1 MWGIGLT
8 VRDCRLPTR
17 VTKFMDRERMDA
29 IYEKLHQ
36 LQQSETVSLFSQAF
50 YELIAAELAD
60 EDAAAASVAL
70 AFADFLAAEVNYH
83 RRLAVLADRD
93 EMLVSDLQSLAEKR
107 RVNLEAIAET
117 VASAPA
123 SNRKVKGIQHL
134 LLAECYYHQRKTH
147 SVVEH
152 LRSAIECGLDH
163 HLIHFALGYNI
174 YTLAVEDFTIAGD
187 QETSLAI
194 TDQIAFQQ
202 YCLVAASAL
211 EASFSGTAFDT
222 QIYWWMGHVLE
233 SIGMVDAARDL
244 HSRAPNAEGDSQRDD
259 DDAAPYLSEFDEA
272 AKAPRYLPEISKQEI
287 QEAGKLLRGSF
298 SLSEVLG
305 YDPGDQ

>member
-1 MWGIGLT
+1 
-8 VRDCRLPTR
+8 
-17 VTKFMDRERMDA
+17 MDA

-36 LQQSETVSLFSQAF
+36 LQQWETVGLFSGAF

-60 EDAAAASVAL
+60 EDAAVASVAL
-70 AFADFLAAEVNYH
+70 AFADFLTVEVNYH

-117 VASAPA
+117 LASAPA
-123 SNRKVKGIQHL
+123 SNRKVKGLQHL

-163 HLIHFALGYNI
+163 YLIHFALGYNI
-174 YTLAVEDFTIAGD
+174 YALAVEDFTIAGD
-187 QETSLAI
+187 EETSLAI
-194 TDQIAFQQ
+194 TDHIAFQQ
-202 YCLVAASAL
+202 YCLVAASAF
-211 EASFSGTAFDT
+211 EVSFSGTAFDA
-222 QIYWWMGHVLE
+222 QVYWWMGHVLE

-244 HSRAPNAEGDSQRDD
+244 HSHVAKAGGDLQHGD
-259 DDAAPYLSEFDEA
+259 DDAAPYLSEFEEA
-272 AKAPRYLPEISKQEI
+272 AKAPRHLPEISKQEI
-287 QEAGKLLRGSF
+287 REAGQLLRGSF

>member
-1 MWGIGLT
+1 MWGIDLM
-8 VRDCRLPTR
+8 VRNCRLPTR
-17 VTKFMDRERMDA
+17 VTEFMDRERMDA

-36 LQQSETVSLFSQAF
+36 LQQWETVGLFSGAF

-60 EDAAAASVAL
+60 EDAAVASVAL
-70 AFADFLAAEVNYH
+70 AFADFLTVEVNYH

-117 VASAPA
+117 LASAPA
-123 SNRKVKGIQHL
+123 SNRKVKGLQHL

-163 HLIHFALGYNI
+163 YLIHFALGYNI
-174 YTLAVEDFTIAGD
+174 YALAVEDFTIAGD
-187 QETSLAI
+187 EETSLAI
-194 TDQIAFQQ
+194 TDHIAFQQ
-202 YCLVAASAL
+202 YCLVAASAF
-211 EASFSGTAFDT
+211 EVSFSGTAFDA
-222 QIYWWMGHVLE
+222 QVYWWMGHVLE

-244 HSRAPNAEGDSQRDD
+244 HSHVAKAGGDLQHGD
-259 DDAAPYLSEFDEA
+259 DDAAPYLSEFEEA
-272 AKAPRYLPEISKQEI
+272 AKAPRHLPEISKQEI
-287 QEAGKLLRGSF
+287 REAGQLLRGSF

>member
-1 MWGIGLT
+1 MWGIDLT
-8 VRDCRLPTR
+8 VRNCRLPTR
-17 VTKFMDRERMDA
+17 VTEFMDRERMDA

-36 LQQSETVSLFSQAF
+36 LQRWETVGLFSRAF

-70 AFADFLAAEVNYH
+70 AFADFLTVEVNYH

-123 SNRKVKGIQHL
+123 SNRKVKGIQDL

-152 LRSAIECGLDH
+152 LRSGIECGLDH
-163 HLIHFALGYNI
+163 YLIHFALGYNI
-174 YTLAVEDFTIAGD
+174 YALAVEDFTIAGD
-187 QETSLAI
+187 EETSLAI
-194 TDQIAFQQ
+194 TDDIAFQQ
-202 YCLVAASAL
+202 YCLVAASAF
-211 EASFSGTAFDT
+211 EASFSGTAFDA
-222 QIYWWMGHVLE
+222 QVYWWMGHVLE

-244 HSRAPNAEGDSQRDD
+244 HSHVAKAGGDPQHGD
-259 DDAAPYLSEFDEA
+259 DDAAPYLSEFEEA
-272 AKAPRYLPEISKQEI
+272 ARAPRHLPEISKQEI
-287 QEAGKLLRGSF
+287 REAGQLLRGSF